1 MYKYRVFFLNCVIWS
16 ELKKNVLQTIICLLS
31 FGLMS
36 CNSPTSPVTR
46 ESSVFL
52 RSNDDTEIRTHEI
65 IHLADQSVMVFIP
78 ASEFVMGR
86 DGMPA
91 ELGESPAHSVHLD
104 GFYIDKFEVTN
115 ARYQHFMNKTGVP
128 PPDFWG
134 AMGTMNGPDLPV
146 SWVTWFQAEAYCQ
159 WVSKRL
165 PTEAEWEKAA
175 RGTDERLYPW
185 GNKFNW
191 NYGNF
196 SDNHLEDGHIDGFS
210 SSSPVGYFLTDMSP
224 YGVFDMG
231 GNVLEWVADWEDENY
246 YSISP
251 KENPKGPVTGT
262 HKVVRGGAMD
272 IGPEYSHAAY
282 RNRLLPHLT
291 NMTFGFR

>member
-1 MYKYRVFFLNCVIWS
+1 MYKYRVFFLNCVIWNG
-16 ELKKNVLQTIICLLS
+16 LKKNVLQTIICLLS
-31 FGLMS
+31 FGLIN

-86 DGMPA
+86 NGMPV
-91 ELGESPAHSVHLD
+91 ELGESPAHSLHLD

-185 GNKFNW
+185 GNKFHW

-210 SSSPVGYFLTDMSP
+210 SSSPVGSFLTDISP

>member
-1 MYKYRVFFLNCVIWS
+1 MHKYRGFFLNCVIWS
-16 ELKKNVLQTIICLLS
+16 EPKKKVLQTIICLLS

-78 ASEFVMGR
+78 ASEFIMGR

-91 ELGESPAHSVHLD
+91 ELGESPAHSLHLD

-115 ARYQHFMNKTGVP
+115 ARYQHFMNKTGAS

-134 AMGTMNGPDLPV
+134 TMNSPDLPV
-146 SWVTWFQAEAYCQ
+146 SWVTWFQSQAYCQ
-159 WVSKRL
+159 WVGKRL
-165 PTEAEWEKAA
+165 PTEAEWEKSA

-185 GNKFNW
+185 GDEFNW

-196 SDNHLEDGHIDGFS
+196 SDNYLEDGHIDGFS
-210 SSSPVGYFLTDMSP
+210 SSSPVGSFLTDISP

-231 GNVLEWVADWEDENY
+231 GNVLEWVADWQDENY

-251 KENPKGPVTGT
+251 KENPKGPATGT

>member
-1 MYKYRVFFLNCVIWS
+1 MHKYRVFFLNCVIWS

-91 ELGESPAHSVHLD
+91 ELGESPAHSLHLD

-115 ARYQHFMNKTGVP
+115 ARYQHFMNKTGAS

-134 AMGTMNGPDLPV
+134 TMNSPDLPV
-146 SWVTWFQAEAYCQ
+146 SWVTWFQAQAYCQ

-185 GNKFNW
+185 GDKFNW
-191 NYGNF
+191 DYGNF
-196 SDNHLEDGHIDGFS
+196 SDNYLEDGHIDGFS
-210 SSSPVGYFLTDMSP
+210 SSSPVGSFLTDISP

-231 GNVLEWVADWEDENY
+231 GNVLEWVADWQDENY

-251 KENPKGPVTGT
+251 KENPKGPATGT